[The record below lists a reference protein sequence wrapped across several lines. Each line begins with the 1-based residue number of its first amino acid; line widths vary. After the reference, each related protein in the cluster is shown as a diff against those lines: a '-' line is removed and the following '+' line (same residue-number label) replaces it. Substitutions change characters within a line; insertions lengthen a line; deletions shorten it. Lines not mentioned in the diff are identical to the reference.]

1 MRILIPDAQFF
12 DDAEIERAVT
22 DGVPL
27 VVVPIAFVSE
37 HSETLV
43 EIEVEY
49 RELAHE
55 KGVPHFVRVPT
66 VGVEDGFVQGLA
78 RLVRQAVAGEVK
90 MCSQSGGRIC
100 PDGFQGCPQR
110 AGQASRGQPVAAGQ
124 TKRPLAAE

>member
-1 MRILIPDAQFF
+1 M
-12 DDAEIERAVT
+12 
-22 DGVPL
+22 PL

-49 RELAHE
+49 RHLASE
-55 KGVPHFVRVPT
+55 KGVPYFVRVST
-66 VGVEDGFVQGLA
+66 VGVEDPFIQGLA
-78 RLVRQAVAGEVK
+78 RLVRQALRGEVK

-110 AGQASRGQPVAAGQ
+110 AGQASRGQSASAAQ